1 MNVMEKK
8 FKVVSK
14 EELTTVSGGLVIQGH
29 DGNFYDVSEDHNGS
43 FFGYPF
49 PDAESAQEF
58 AKMWNEST
66 DIITHEEFYER
77 FGWEFPI

>member
-1 MNVMEKK
+1 MEEKK
-8 FKVVSK
+8 DFKKVSM
-14 EELTTVSGGLVIQGH
+14 EELAKVSGGLVIQGH
-29 DGNFYDVSEDHNGS
+29 DGNYYDVCEDQNGS

-58 AKMWNEST
+58 ARSWNESPE
-66 DIITHEEFYER
+66 IITHEEFYER